1 MFIFLLFPHLFSV
14 FFWIMPSF
22 EHMFSFFFFILYSFL
37 DHPVICYLN
46 WTLPYRDGTS
56 TGEVSHEN
64 ENIGFSSM
72 APVFFSGVLASLNRV
87 IARRVS
93 LKVWHPYEFVLIFTH
108 NPIHCIYNSS
118 LIVFCMLS
126 LYSHFF
132 TVWNLQWMQCK
143 AMLFEGIH
151 YSYSLLTLIHHW
163 SDKKDS
169 IKYF

>member
-1 MFIFLLFPHLFSV
+1 MFWTFVLFIH
-14 FFWIMPSF
+14 
-22 EHMFSFFFFILYSFL
+22 SFFLILYSFL
-37 DHPVICYLN
+37 YHRVIFYLN

-72 APVFFSGVLASLNRV
+72 ALVFFSGVLASLNRV

-93 LKVWHPYEFVLIFTH
+93 LKVWHHYEFILIFTDTIYS
-108 NPIHCIYNSS
+108 IHCIYNSS
-118 LIVFCMLS
+118 LIGFLHVKYICIL
-126 LYSHFF
+126 LYCLK
-132 TVWNLQWMQCK
+132 VAVK

-151 YSYSLLTLIHHW
+151 YCCSLLTLIHHW
-163 SDKKDS
+163 SGKEHS